1 MRELISK
8 PNFDFIGK
16 RYLCAVLSL
25 VAVAASMW
33 VFIQKG
39 DDKYGTDFS
48 GGHEFLVSFTGDF
61 NTDKVRT
68 GLASNNLAD
77 ARVQAFQGEK
87 NEYSVRLGEVGQI
100 DEVRAKLDGALRAA
114 FGDSAKIVKSDY
126 VGPTVGKELRTSA
139 LIAVGLGL
147 LGILAYIAI
156 RFEFALGLGSIIAL
170 FHDVIIATGVYLA
183 AGHVFSMSTL
193 AAALTIVG
201 YSVNDTVVVFD
212 RVREERA
219 KKKGASLASIVNEA
233 INFTLSRTII
243 THLLTFISALALYT
257 LGGGEIKDLSLYLVA
272 GIVCGAYSTMFVVAP
287 IVVAW
292 EEWRGRGAAQT
303 VSRGAQAKQ
312 AV

>member
-1 MRELISK
+1 MRELISNSK
-8 PNFDFIGK
+8 FDFIGK
-16 RYLCAVLSL
+16 RYLCALLSI
-25 VAVAASMW
+25 VAVVASIW
-33 VFIQKG
+33 IFIQKG

-48 GGHEFLVSFTGDF
+48 GGHEFLVSFSGELT
-61 NTDKVRT
+61 TDRVRE
-68 GLASNNLAD
+68 GLAANNLAE

-100 DEVRAKLDGALRAA
+100 DEVRAKLDTALRAA
-114 FGDSAKIVKSDY
+114 FGDAARIVKSDY

-139 LIAVGLGL
+139 LVAVGLGL
-147 LGILAYIAI
+147 LGILLYIAV
-156 RFEFALGLGSIIAL
+156 RFEFALGLGSIVAL
-170 FHDVIIATGVYLA
+170 FHDVIISTGVYLA

-219 KKKGASLASIVNEA
+219 KKKGAPLATVVNEA
-233 INFTLSRTII
+233 INFTLSRTAI
-243 THLLTFISALALYT
+243 THILTFFSALALYV
-257 LGGGEIKDLSLYLVA
+257 LGGGEIKDLSLYLVT

-292 EEWRGRGAAQT
+292 EEWRGRGTAQT
-303 VSRGAQAKQ
+303 VGRSAQAKQ